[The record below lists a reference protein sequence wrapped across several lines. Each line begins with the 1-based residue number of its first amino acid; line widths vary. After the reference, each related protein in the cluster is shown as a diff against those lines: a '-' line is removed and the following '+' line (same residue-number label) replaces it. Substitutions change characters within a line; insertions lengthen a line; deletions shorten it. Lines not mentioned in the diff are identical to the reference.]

1 MCCCGLCCWLLG
13 SWRSVVG
20 SLAAFVGG
28 CWLLGVLVAG
38 AGCRALRSSL
48 AVAGC
53 FTLRVLS
60 ILHSLRIGFQR
71 KRLLSSTFEAGYFIR

>member
-20 SLAAFVGG
+20 SLAAFVGC
-28 CWLLGVLVAG
+28 CWLLVVL
-38 AGCRALRSSL
+38 L

-60 ILHSLRIGFQR
+60 ILLSLRIGFQR
-71 KRLLSSTFEAGYFIR
+71 KRLLSSTFEAGDFIR